1 VKDDRIY
8 LDHILECLDWIARYV
23 EEGKEVFFANRKT
36 QSATL
41 RELQTLAESS
51 TGLSAPL
58 QAAHPEISW
67 QSIAGFRN
75 VLGHDYLG
83 IKLVLLRQI
92 AFRARCKT
100 DRLSGLI
107 RKSPL
112 APLFQRG
119 G

>member
-23 EEGKEVFFANRKT
+23 EEGKEVFSANRKT

-51 TGLSAPL
+51 IRLSAPL
-58 QAAHPEISW
+58 KAAHPEISW

-75 VLGHDYLG
+75 VLVHDYLG
-83 IKLVLLRQI
+83 IKLERVWEIIERDLPTLRAAIEAMRREIEKGQ
-92 AFRARCKT
+92 
-100 DRLSGLI
+100 
-107 RKSPL
+107 P
-112 APLFQRG
+112 
-119 G
+119 